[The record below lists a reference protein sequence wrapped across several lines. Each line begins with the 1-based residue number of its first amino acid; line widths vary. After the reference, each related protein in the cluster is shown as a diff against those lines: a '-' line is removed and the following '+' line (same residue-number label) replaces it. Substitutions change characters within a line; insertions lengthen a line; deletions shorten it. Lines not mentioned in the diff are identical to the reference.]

1 MLVANYII
9 IVIIV
14 IALGILYQKFCEKQ
28 YSIAGLPEGLDNY
41 NEIKKYLLSDS
52 YNESALAK
60 SKKPILWIYV
70 PHEYNTRNW
79 SSFGSRSSYDLNQP
93 YLYLTVKSIIKC
105 CDKSFHICIIDDQ
118 SFDKLLPESNY
129 SATLATVG
137 EPILANVRQLAIAKL
152 IHLYGGVSVP
162 ISFLCNRDLVG
173 LYEKGTRDD
182 TMFVC
187 ENINTNISATNEMFY
202 PDVRFMGAKKNNE
215 MMEKYIEHLEKLM
228 GTNYAA
234 EHDFLGGCNA
244 WIKPHIDKKHGIRL
258 IPGTDVGTKTV
269 NEDPVLIDNL
279 LNQDFIQFYNKMYGI
294 WIPADQILK
303 RNNYEW
309 FARLSA
315 DQIFQSNTIL
325 GKQFVSIIGAI
336 TSEMTINGPVTNG
349 SHGSNDWVSFW
360 RVPATNGTLNVY
372 GMMPSGLGDNVPRS
386 NSTGS
391 ID

>member
-70 PHEYNTRNW
+70 PHEYNARNW
-79 SSFGSRSSYDLNQP
+79 TSFGSRSSYDLNQP
-93 YLYLTVKSIIKC
+93 YLYLTVKSIIRS

-118 SFDKLLPESNY
+118 SFDKLLPDSNY
-129 SATLATVG
+129 SATLATVA
-137 EPILANVRQLAIAKL
+137 EPILTNVRQLAIAKL
-152 IHLYGGVSVP
+152 IHLYGGVNVP
-162 ISFLCNRDLVG
+162 ISFLCSRDIIG
-173 LYEKGTRDD
+173 LYEKGIRDD

-187 ENINTNISATNEMFY
+187 ENINTNISATNNMFF
-202 PDVRFMGAKKNNE
+202 PDARFMGAKKNNE
-215 MMEKYIEHLEKLM
+215 MMEQFITHLEKLM
-228 GTNYAA
+228 GNDYAA
-234 EHDFLGGCNA
+234 EYAFTGGYNA
-244 WIKPHIDKKHGIRL
+244 WINDHIVKKHVKL
-258 IPGTDVGTKTV
+258 IPGTDVGTKTI

-315 DQIFQSNTIL
+315 DQIFQSDTIL
-325 GKQFVSIIGAI
+325 GKQFVSIIAPIISG
-336 TSEMTINGPVTNG
+336 TIKSSDNTNT
-349 SHGSNDWVSFW
+349 NDWVSFW

-372 GMMPSGLGDNVPRS
+372 GLMPSGLGDNVPRS
-386 NSTGS
+386 NSTGN
-391 ID
+391 IQ

>member
-70 PHEYNTRNW
+70 PHEYNARNW

-93 YLYLTVKSIIKC
+93 YLYLTVKSIIRAC
-105 CDKSFHICIIDDQ
+105 ENSFNICIIDDK
-118 SFDKLLPESNY
+118 SFDKLLHDSNY
-129 SATLATVG
+129 SAMLATVSD
-137 EPILANVRQLAIAKL
+137 PILTNVRQLAIAKL
-152 IHLYGGVSVP
+152 IHLYGGINVP
-162 ISFLCNRDLVG
+162 ISFLCSKNLIG
-173 LYEKGTRDD
+173 LYEKGIRDD

-187 ENINTNISATNEMFY
+187 ENINTNISSTNEMFY
-202 PDVRFMGAKKNNE
+202 PDARFMGAKKNNE
-215 MMEKYIEHLEKLM
+215 MVGKYINHLEKLIN
-228 GTNYAA
+228 TDYAA
-234 EHDFLGGCNA
+234 EYDFSGGYNK
-244 WIKPHIDKKHGIRL
+244 WLNEHIVKNHGIRL
-258 IPGTDVGTKTV
+258 IPGTDVGTKTI

-279 LNQDFIQFYNKMYGI
+279 LNQEFIQFYNKMYGI
-294 WIPADQILK
+294 WIPCDQILK

-315 DQIFQSNTIL
+315 HQIFQSNTIL
-325 GKQFVSIIGAI
+325 AKQFVSIIAP
-336 TSEMTINGPVTNG
+336 TSGTMNETNIP
-349 SHGSNDWVSFW
+349 NTNEWVSFW
-360 RVPATNGTLNVY
+360 RVPATNGTLNIY
-372 GMMPSGLGDNVPRS
+372 GLMPSGLGDNVPS
-386 NSTGS
+386 SDTTGTM
-391 ID
+391 